1 MMDKLVKA
9 IKKLDKVVQALIQLT
24 LTVGTLISVIKMII
38 ESIN

>member
-1 MMDKLVKA
+1 MDKLVKA

>member
-1 MMDKLVKA
+1 MDKLVKA
-9 IKKLDKVVQALIQLT
+9 IKKLDKVIQALIQLT